1 MDYIDITPYVKP
13 RAVLNFNFST
23 ILLFRCT
30 RRKYAELFV
39 KGKIFFNQ
47 PKNWIQIAKNGNK
60 GQGDTLEGTFLSA
73 KENDN
78 SNFIENLK
86 KDRNLTHFYENG
98 FIYFRRKK
106 IEELYS
112 ICFYGLKDNSF
123 TQKNIEEDGKAHYI
137 SMVENSYFTDF
148 SSNITESDYE
158 SMEDS
163 EKPVVMF
170 INNPHKFFERVKNA
184 LKKIGLKEDEIIIS
198 PVDYID
204 KKVISISTIPYP
216 KELLLKDNYF
226 SKQSEIRI
234 IINSSNDKFI
244 KYMKDNNNT
253 IDIGNN
259 EDIIEIYDYYFKDLL
274 IERTGKNSIIF
285 TLPKPVLE
293 SFEEMN
299 LERLLNILIQV
310 SSNTMPQTL
319 STDEREDLLTQI
331 KKCIKDK
338 YNIDVVY
345 NNGEVEIYNAN
356 EEIFKYLE
364 NIGKPY
370 KKVLDFENSIGS
382 LIEKGKYIEAIKE
395 IDKGLDDDKL
405 NIIGIYYKG
414 KIQELQK
421 KYCEAIEKYTYCINN
436 EIKECDSLSS
446 RANCYCR
453 IGKYDLALED
463 LEILQDKIGY
473 NSQIYANKGINY
485 VCLNKLNEAI
495 KEFDKS
501 ISMNENNP
509 FAYYNRSVAYYRL
522 SNFKQAKEDIEKALK
537 YDSKNVKYNEEYN
550 RFYKDIS

>member
-1 MDYIDITPYVKP
+1 
-13 RAVLNFNFST
+13 
-23 ILLFRCT
+23 
-30 RRKYAELFV
+30 
-39 KGKIFFNQ
+39 
-47 PKNWIQIAKNGNK
+47 
-60 GQGDTLEGTFLSA
+60 
-73 KENDN
+73 
-78 SNFIENLK
+78 
-86 KDRNLTHFYENG
+86 
-98 FIYFRRKK
+98 
-106 IEELYS
+106 
-112 ICFYGLKDNSF
+112 
-123 TQKNIEEDGKAHYI
+123 
-137 SMVENSYFTDF
+137 
-148 SSNITESDYE
+148 
-158 SMEDS
+158 
-163 EKPVVMF
+163 
-170 INNPHKFFERVKNA
+170 
-184 LKKIGLKEDEIIIS
+184 
-198 PVDYID
+198 
-204 KKVISISTIPYP
+204 
-216 KELLLKDNYF
+216 
-226 SKQSEIRI
+226 
-234 IINSSNDKFI
+234 
-244 KYMKDNNNT
+244 MKDNNNT

-299 LERLLNILIQV
+299 LERLLNILIQI
-310 SSNTMPQTL
+310 SSNTIPQTL
-319 STDEREDLLTQI
+319 SNDEREDLLTQI
-331 KKCIKDK
+331 KRCIKDK

-345 NNGEVEIYNAN
+345 NNGNVEIYNAN

-364 NIGKPY
+364 NIEKPY
-370 KKVLDFENSIGS
+370 KKVLDFENRICS
-382 LIEKGKYIEAIKE
+382 LIEKRKYIEAIKE
-395 IDKGLDDDKL
+395 IDSELDDDKL

-421 KYCEAIEKYTYCINN
+421 KYSEAIEKYTYCINN

-446 RANCYCR
+446 RSNCYCR
-453 IGKYDLALED
+453 IGKYDLALQD